1 MLVTDALLQ
10 REPWTLPGLSVR
22 VKVRLEQIAHREVE
36 WAPACDGLPEPH
48 TVAALLKWR
57 PAALLS
63 FPNFGRG
70 SLDNLE
76 AVLQRNSLK
85 LSAERMWA

>member
-22 VKVRLEQIAHREVE
+22 VQTRLKQIAHREIS
-36 WAPACDGLPEPH
+36 WALCCDGLPEP
-48 TVAALLKWR
+48 TTLAALLKWR

-76 AVLQRNSLK
+76 AVLQRNNLT